1 VRKYVLIYLPLILV
15 VASLFFRAQSDDL
28 PTERNDHHL
37 DRKTSNE
44 GMKQGR
50 ENMAINDLAEEMGS
64 GPMWSASKEGEGDG
78 AFPFWHDARVVP
90 KKRSVD
96 WGEGVN
102 KEMFNQ

>member
-1 VRKYVLIYLPLILV
+1 
-15 VASLFFRAQSDDL
+15 
-28 PTERNDHHL
+28 
-37 DRKTSNE
+37 
-44 GMKQGR
+44 
-50 ENMAINDLAEEMGS
+50 MAINDLAEEMGS